1 MAPDDEVGVAF
12 EAAADWYLSVLT
24 RIPAD
29 TWDAP
34 GLGSWTVKELAAHTA
49 RAFVTIETYLADA
62 PTEAEVP
69 DPVTYFHIALA
80 NAAAHAGVAERG
92 KRDASN
98 LGDDPAAS
106 IAIIAERVRGIV
118 AATPGDAL
126 TQSAVGGMQFSDYL
140 MTRTVELTVH
150 TCDLCQAIGLD
161 EQPPEVAAA
170 LTFSVLGGLAAIH
183 PQRAGILRG
192 LTGRDSLPNGC
203 NVLG

>member
-1 MAPDDEVGVAF
+1 MAPDDEVCAAF

-29 TWDAP
+29 AWDGP

-49 RAFVTIETYLADA
+49 RAFVTIETYLAEA
-62 PTEAEVP
+62 PNAAEVH
-69 DPVTYFHIALA
+69 DPVTYFQIALA
-80 NAAAHAGVAERG
+80 DSATHAGVAERG
-92 KRDASN
+92 KREAAN

-118 AATPGDAL
+118 ATTPGDAL
-126 TQSAVGGMQFSDYL
+126 TRSAVGGMRFSDYL

-150 TCDLCQAIGLD
+150 TCDICQAIGLD

-183 PQRAGILRG
+183 PRRREVLRA
-192 LTGRDSLPNGC
+192 LTGRVSLPDGC

>member
-1 MAPDDEVGVAF
+1 MAPDDEVCAAF
-12 EAAADWYLSVLT
+12 EAAADWYLAVLV

-29 TWDAP
+29 AWDGPA
-34 GLGSWTVKELAAHTA
+34 LGSWTVKELAAHTA

-62 PTEAEVP
+62 PTEAEIP

-80 NAAAHAGVAERG
+80 NVAGHAGVAERG
-92 KRDASN
+92 KREAAN
-98 LGDDPAAS
+98 LGDDPAAA
-106 IAIIAERVRGIV
+106 IAIVAERVRGIV
-118 AATPGDAL
+118 ASTPGDAL
-126 TQSAVGGMQFSDYL
+126 TRSAVGGMRFSDYL

-150 TCDLCQAIGLD
+150 TCDICQAIGLD

-183 PQRAGILRG
+183 PQRSAVLRA
-192 LTGRDSLPNGC
+192 LTGRASLPSGC